1 MSRTPL
7 PFHVE
12 DISAVARSLQAQL
25 AAAERPPGH
34 LALLNMLA
42 RSAGARNFQHLR
54 AQAVARVKLEAPPPE
69 PIDFA
74 LLERLARH
82 FDADGRMLRWP
93 PKASQVEPCLWVLWS
108 RLPARLAMTEREIG
122 DRLGR
127 LALPRPVGARLRLD
141 RAAAA
146 EGARLR
152 RLDADP
158 GGDARVADGLRLRGG
173 AQLEPASFA
182 LTGQGLA
189 ATRLISASARAG
201 GAPSTRR
208 YSRPSA
214 VRVTRP

>member
-7 PFHVE
+7 PFHAE

-127 LALPRPVGARLRLD
+127 LHLYGDHALLR
-141 RAAAA
+141 RALADYGLVTRTADGREYRRV
-146 EGARLR
+146 EGAPPALALALIR
-152 RLDADP
+152 
-158 GGDARVADGLRLRGG
+158 RVA
-173 AQLEPASFA
+173 AKP
-182 LTGQGLA
+182 
-189 ATRLISASARAG
+189 
-201 GAPSTRR
+201 
-208 YSRPSA
+208 
-214 VRVTRP
+214 

>member
-7 PFHVE
+7 PFHAE

-54 AQAVARVKLEAPPPE
+54 AQGLARERLETPAEPPPTV
-69 PIDFA
+69 DTVM
-74 LLERLARH
+74 LERLARH

-122 DRLGR
+122 E
-127 LALPRPVGARLRLD
+127 RLD
-141 RAAAA
+141 R
-146 EGARLR
+146 LH
-152 RLDADP
+152 LY
-158 GGDARVADGLRLRGG
+158 GDH
-173 AQLEPASFA
+173 A
-182 LTGQGLA
+182 LL
-189 ATRLISASARAG
+189 
-201 GAPSTRR
+201 RR
-208 YSRPSA
+208 YSLPSA
-214 VRVTRP
+214 VRVTEASTAAWRVRRRPWRWR